1 MCEQNNTCFTAIPAA
16 AASVGALVSKIND
29 PDLVVDVNQCVK
41 IIMDIATKLE
51 ESEEM
56 KLVVRKYVFA
66 LEEALTAYEPIEHE
80 GHAGFNPPT
89 PLLDEWR
96 EENGPAML
104 MDAASPDEEPEFLR
118 E

>member
-29 PDLVVDVNQCVK
+29 PDLVVDANQCVR

-66 LEEALTAYEPIEHE
+66 LEEALTAYEPIEEE
-80 GHAGFNPPT
+80 GRFNPPT

-96 EENGPAML
+96 EENGVGML
-104 MDAASPDEEPEFLR
+104 MDAVTPEDEPEFLR

>member
-16 AASVGALVSKIND
+16 AAAGGALVSKIND
-29 PDLVVDVNQCVK
+29 PDLVVDTNQCAR

-66 LEEALTAYEPIEHE
+66 LEEAITAYEPIEVYPKR
-80 GHAGFNPPT
+80 FNPPT

-96 EENGPAML
+96 EENGVGML
-104 MDAASPDEEPEFLR
+104 MDAVTPEDEPEFLR